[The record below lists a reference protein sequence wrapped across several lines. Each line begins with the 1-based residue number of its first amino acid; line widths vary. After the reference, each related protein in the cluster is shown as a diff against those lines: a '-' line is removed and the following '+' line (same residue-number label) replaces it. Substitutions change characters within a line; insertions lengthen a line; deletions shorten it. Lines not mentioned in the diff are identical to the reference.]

1 MIYKFFY
8 IVNKQLHILIGLYN
22 SKKKKKNLHTQVQ
35 NMLSIICC

>member
-22 SKKKKKNLHTQVQ
+22 SKKKNKKTYTLKYK
-35 NMLSIICC
+35 IC